1 MQIHLAE
8 HRGFCYGVKR
18 AIETVE
24 RCIDSGGTAH
34 TLGPII
40 HNPQMVSE
48 LAKKGV
54 SPAKDLDEIAEGT
67 VIIRSHGVGP
77 QIYQDAEAKNLTVVD
92 ATCPHVKK
100 AQQAA
105 YELMKE
111 GYPVIII
118 GERDHPEVKSI
129 VSWTHEQAVIVESIE
144 DAEQLPFQQRLGVV
158 AQTTFSGELYE
169 QILAIIKQKCTDIQV
184 KRTICTATDLRQQA
198 AAALAVKMDS
208 MVIIG
213 GKNSANTAR
222 LAEVCRQSGC
232 PVYHVETA
240 EELKPEWFSSAVHVG
255 VSAGAS
261 TPEWIIEE
269 VVHRMEQF
277 NQSVTDSV
285 NQLTKGS
292 IVKGKVVS
300 VRQDEVYVD
309 IGYKAE
315 GIIALSELAYPV
327 PANASEIVTKDQ
339 EIDVYVLDTDSADDT
354 VRLSKVQAD
363 KIITWSKLE
372 AAAKEETSLEC
383 KVTEVVKG
391 GLAVS
396 VNGIRGFIPASQ
408 AALRFVDD
416 LSVFIGQT
424 LSVIPIELD
433 EQKQRVV
440 LSHRK
445 VLQEEQQK
453 KEQAI
458 FAKLKVGDVVPG
470 VVRRLVDFGAF
481 VDIGGVEG
489 LIHISDLAW
498 QRVKTPSEI
507 LQIDDKIEVFVLKID
522 PQLKKISLSL
532 KQIQQDPWLEQI
544 KSFSEGQIVAGT
556 VVKTTKFGAF
566 VKLANGV
573 EGLVHLS
580 ELADRRVATAEEVV
594 QAGQDINV
602 KILGIDKDNKRISLS
617 LVKALEEAERA
628 EYQDYLGVQSGSG
641 TTIGDKLGHLF
652 GRKQ

>member
-24 RCIDSGGTAH
+24 RCIDSGGKAH

-129 VSWTHEQAVIVESIE
+129 VSWTHEQGVIVESID
-144 DAEQLPFQQRLGVV
+144 DAERLPFQQRLGVV
-158 AQTTFSGELYE
+158 VQTTFSGELFE
-169 QILAIIKQKCTDIQV
+169 QILAIVKQKCTDMQV

-232 PVYHVETA
+232 PVYHIETA
-240 EELKPEWFSSAVHVG
+240 DELKPEWFSNDLHVG

-277 NQSVTDSV
+277 NQSLTDSV

-292 IVKGKVVS
+292 IIKGKVVS

-315 GIIALSELAYPV
+315 GIIALSELADPV
-327 PANASEIVTKDQ
+327 PANAAEIVTKDQ

-372 AAAKEETSLEC
+372 AAAKEETTLEC

-391 GLAVS
+391 GLVVS
-396 VNGIRGFIPASQ
+396 INGIRGFIPASQ

-416 LSVFIGQT
+416 LASFIGQT
-424 LSVIPIELD
+424 LTVIPIELD

-507 LQIDDKIEVFVLKID
+507 LQIDDKIEVFVLKLD

>member
-24 RCIDSGGTAH
+24 RCIDSGGKAH

-54 SPAKDLDEIAEGT
+54 SPAKDINEIAEGT

-129 VSWTHEQAVIVESIE
+129 VSWTHELAVIVESIE

-158 AQTTFSGELYE
+158 VQTTFSGELFE
-169 QILAIIKQKCTDIQV
+169 QILAIVKQKCTDIQV

-232 PVYHVETA
+232 PVYHIETA
-240 EELKPEWFSSAVHVG
+240 DELKPEWFSNDLHVG

-277 NQSVTDSV
+277 NQSLTDSV

-292 IVKGKVVS
+292 IIKGKVVS

-327 PANASEIVTKDQ
+327 PANAAEIVTKDQ

-372 AAAKEETSLEC
+372 AAAKEETTLEC

-391 GLAVS
+391 GLVVS
-396 VNGIRGFIPASQ
+396 INGIRGFIPASQ

-416 LSVFIGQT
+416 LASFIGQT
-424 LSVIPIELD
+424 LTVIPIELD

-652 GRKQ
+652 GRK

>member
-24 RCIDSGGTAH
+24 RCIDSGGKAH

-129 VSWTHEQAVIVESIE
+129 VSWTHEQAVIVESID
-144 DAEQLPFQQRLGVV
+144 DAERLPFQQRLGVV
-158 AQTTFSGELYE
+158 VQTTFSGELFE
-169 QILAIIKQKCTDIQV
+169 QILAIVKQKCTDIQV

-232 PVYHVETA
+232 PVYHIETA
-240 EELKPEWFSSAVHVG
+240 DELKPEWFSNDLHVG

-277 NQSVTDSV
+277 NQSLTDSV

-292 IVKGKVVS
+292 IIKGKVVS

-327 PANASEIVTKDQ
+327 PANAAEIVTKDQ

-372 AAAKEETSLEC
+372 AAAKEETTLEC

-391 GLAVS
+391 GLVVS
-396 VNGIRGFIPASQ
+396 INGIRGFIPASQ

-416 LSVFIGQT
+416 LASFIGQT
-424 LSVIPIELD
+424 LTVIPIELD

-507 LQIDDKIEVFVLKID
+507 LQIDDKIEVFVLKLD

-617 LVKALEEAERA
+617 LIKALEEAERA

>member
-24 RCIDSGGTAH
+24 RCIDSGGKAH

-129 VSWTHEQAVIVESIE
+129 VSWTHEQAVIVESID
-144 DAEQLPFQQRLGVV
+144 DAERLPFQQRLGVV
-158 AQTTFSGELYE
+158 VQTTFSGELFE
-169 QILAIIKQKCTDIQV
+169 QILAIVKQKCTDMQV

-232 PVYHVETA
+232 PVYHIETA
-240 EELKPEWFSSAVHVG
+240 DELKPEWFSNDLHVG

-277 NQSVTDSV
+277 NQSLTDSV

-292 IVKGKVVS
+292 IIKGKVVS

-327 PANASEIVTKDQ
+327 PANAAEIVTKDQ

-372 AAAKEETSLEC
+372 AAAKEETTLEC

-391 GLAVS
+391 GLVVS
-396 VNGIRGFIPASQ
+396 INGIRGFIPASQ

-416 LSVFIGQT
+416 LASFIGQT
-424 LSVIPIELD
+424 LTVIPIELD

-507 LQIDDKIEVFVLKID
+507 LQIDDKIEVFVLKLD

-594 QAGQDINV
+594 QAGQEINV

-617 LVKALEEAERA
+617 LIKALEEAERA

-652 GRKQ
+652 GRK

>member
-24 RCIDSGGTAH
+24 RCIDSGGKAH

-77 QIYQDAEAKNLTVVD
+77 QIYQEAEAKNLTVVD

-129 VSWTHEQAVIVESIE
+129 VSWTHEQAVIVESID
-144 DAEQLPFQQRLGVV
+144 DAERLPFQQRLGVV
-158 AQTTFSGELYE
+158 VQTTFSGELFE
-169 QILAIIKQKCTDIQV
+169 QILAIVKQKCTDMQV

-232 PVYHVETA
+232 PVYHIETA
-240 EELKPEWFSSAVHVG
+240 DELKPEWFSNAVHVG
-255 VSAGAS
+255 ISAGAS

-277 NQSVTDSV
+277 NQSLTDSV

-292 IVKGKVVS
+292 IIKGKVVS

-327 PANASEIVTKDQ
+327 PANAAEIVTKDQ

-372 AAAKEETSLEC
+372 AAAKEETTLEC

-391 GLAVS
+391 GLVVS
-396 VNGIRGFIPASQ
+396 INGIRGFIPASQ

-416 LSVFIGQT
+416 LASFIGQT
-424 LSVIPIELD
+424 LTVIPIELD

-507 LQIDDKIEVFVLKID
+507 LQIDDKIEVFVLKLD

-652 GRKQ
+652 GRK

>member
-40 HNPQMVSE
+40 HNPQMVTE

-158 AQTTFSGELYE
+158 AQTTFSGELFE

-240 EELKPEWFSSAVHVG
+240 EELKPEWFSSAMHVG

-277 NQSVTDSV
+277 NQSLTDSV

-300 VRQDEVYVD
+300 VREDEVYVD

-327 PANASEIVTKDQ
+327 PANAAEIVTKDQ

-372 AAAKEETSLEC
+372 AAAKEETTVEC

-396 VNGIRGFIPASQ
+396 INGIRGFIPASQ

-416 LSVFIGQT
+416 LASFIGQT
-424 LSVIPIELD
+424 LTVIPIELD

-440 LSHRK
+440 LSRRK

-556 VVKTTKFGAF
+556 VAKTTKFGAF
-566 VKLANGV
+566 VKLANGI

-594 QAGQDINV
+594 QAGQEINV

-628 EYQDYLGVQSGSG
+628 EYQDYLGIQSSSG

>member
-24 RCIDSGGTAH
+24 RCIDSGGKAH

-77 QIYQDAEAKNLTVVD
+77 QIYQDAEAKHLTVVD

-129 VSWTHEQAVIVESIE
+129 VSWTHEQAVIVESID

-158 AQTTFSGELYE
+158 AQTTFSGELFE
-169 QILAIIKQKCTDIQV
+169 QILAIVKQKCTDMQV

-198 AAALAVKMDS
+198 AAALAGKVDS

-232 PVYHVETA
+232 PVYHIETA
-240 EELKPEWFSSAVHVG
+240 DELKPEWFSNDLHVG

-277 NQSVTDSV
+277 NQSLTDSV

-292 IVKGKVVS
+292 IIKGKVVS

-315 GIIALSELAYPV
+315 GIITLSELAYPV
-327 PANASEIVTKDQ
+327 PANAAEIVTKDQ

-372 AAAKEETSLEC
+372 AALKEETTLEC

-391 GLAVS
+391 GLVVS
-396 VNGIRGFIPASQ
+396 INGIRGFIPASQ

-416 LSVFIGQT
+416 LASFIGQT
-424 LSVIPIELD
+424 LTVIPIELD

-544 KSFSEGQIVAGT
+544 KSFSEGQTVAGT

>member
-1 MQIHLAE
+1 
-8 HRGFCYGVKR
+8 
-18 AIETVE
+18 
-24 RCIDSGGTAH
+24 
-34 TLGPII
+34 
-40 HNPQMVSE
+40 
-48 LAKKGV
+48 
-54 SPAKDLDEIAEGT
+54 
-67 VIIRSHGVGP
+67 
-77 QIYQDAEAKNLTVVD
+77 
-92 ATCPHVKK
+92 VKK

-129 VSWTHEQAVIVESIE
+129 VSWTHEQAVIVESID
-144 DAEQLPFQQRLGVV
+144 DAERLPFQQRLGVV
-158 AQTTFSGELYE
+158 VQTTFSGELFE
-169 QILAIIKQKCTDIQV
+169 QILAIVKQKCTDMQV

-232 PVYHVETA
+232 PVYHIETA
-240 EELKPEWFSSAVHVG
+240 DELKPEWFSNDLHVG

-277 NQSVTDSV
+277 NQSLTDSV

-292 IVKGKVVS
+292 IIKGKVVS

-327 PANASEIVTKDQ
+327 PANAAEIVTKDQ
-339 EIDVYVLDTDSADDT
+339 EIDVYVLDTESADDT

-372 AAAKEETSLEC
+372 AAAKEETTLEC

-391 GLAVS
+391 GLVVS
-396 VNGIRGFIPASQ
+396 INGIRGFIPASQ

-416 LSVFIGQT
+416 LASFIGQT
-424 LSVIPIELD
+424 LTVIPIELD

-507 LQIDDKIEVFVLKID
+507 LQIDDKIEVFVLKLD

-594 QAGQDINV
+594 QAGQEINV

-628 EYQDYLGVQSGSG
+628 EYQDYLGIQSGSG

>member
-24 RCIDSGGTAH
+24 RCIDSGGKAH

-129 VSWTHEQAVIVESIE
+129 VSWTHEQAVIVESID
-144 DAEQLPFQQRLGVV
+144 DAERLPFQQRLGVV
-158 AQTTFSGELYE
+158 VQTTFSGELFE
-169 QILAIIKQKCTDIQV
+169 QILAIVKQKCTDMQV

-232 PVYHVETA
+232 PVYHIETA
-240 EELKPEWFSSAVHVG
+240 DELKPEWFSNAVHVG
-255 VSAGAS
+255 ISAGAS

-277 NQSVTDSV
+277 NQSLTDSV

-292 IVKGKVVS
+292 IIKGKIVS

-327 PANASEIVTKDQ
+327 PANAAEIVTKDQ
-339 EIDVYVLDTDSADDT
+339 EIDVYVLDTESADDT

-372 AAAKEETSLEC
+372 AAAKEETTLEC

-391 GLAVS
+391 GLVVS
-396 VNGIRGFIPASQ
+396 INGIRGFIPASQ

-416 LSVFIGQT
+416 LASFIGQT
-424 LSVIPIELD
+424 LTVIPIELD

-507 LQIDDKIEVFVLKID
+507 LQIDDKIEVFVLKLD

-594 QAGQDINV
+594 QAGQEINV

-628 EYQDYLGVQSGSG
+628 EYQDYLGIQSGSG

>member
-118 GERDHPEVKSI
+118 GERNHPEVKSI

-144 DAEQLPFQQRLGVV
+144 DAEHLPFQQRLGVV
-158 AQTTFSGELYE
+158 AQTTFSGELFE
-169 QILAIIKQKCTDIQV
+169 QILAIVKQKCTDIQV

-232 PVYHVETA
+232 LVYHVETA
-240 EELKPEWFSSAVHVG
+240 EELKPEWFSNAVHVG

-277 NQSVTDSV
+277 NQSLTDSV

-327 PANASEIVTKDQ
+327 PANAAEIVTKDQ

-372 AAAKEETSLEC
+372 AAAKEETTLEC

-416 LSVFIGQT
+416 LASFIGQT
-424 LSVIPIELD
+424 LTVIPIELD

-556 VVKTTKFGAF
+556 VAKTTKFGAF

-594 QAGQDINV
+594 QAGQEINV

-652 GRKQ
+652 GRK

>member
-24 RCIDSGGTAH
+24 RCIDSGGKAH

-129 VSWTHEQAVIVESIE
+129 VSWTHEQAVIVESID
-144 DAEQLPFQQRLGVV
+144 DAERLPFQQRLGVV
-158 AQTTFSGELYE
+158 VQTTFSGELFE
-169 QILAIIKQKCTDIQV
+169 QILAIVKQKCTDMQV

-232 PVYHVETA
+232 PVYHIETA
-240 EELKPEWFSSAVHVG
+240 DELKPEWFSNAVHVG
-255 VSAGAS
+255 ISAGAS

-277 NQSVTDSV
+277 NQSLTDSV

-292 IVKGKVVS
+292 IIKGKIVS

-327 PANASEIVTKDQ
+327 PANAAEIVTKDQ
-339 EIDVYVLDTDSADDT
+339 EIDVYVLDTESADDT

-372 AAAKEETSLEC
+372 AAAKEETTLEC

-391 GLAVS
+391 GLVVS
-396 VNGIRGFIPASQ
+396 INGIRGFIPASQ

-416 LSVFIGQT
+416 LASFIGQT
-424 LSVIPIELD
+424 LTVIPIELD

-507 LQIDDKIEVFVLKID
+507 LQIDDKIEVFVLKLD

-594 QAGQDINV
+594 QAGQEINV

-628 EYQDYLGVQSGSG
+628 EYQGYLGIQSGSG

>member
-24 RCIDSGGTAH
+24 RCIDSGGKAH

-129 VSWTHEQAVIVESIE
+129 VSWTHEQAVIVESID
-144 DAEQLPFQQRLGVV
+144 DAERLPFQQRLGVV
-158 AQTTFSGELYE
+158 VQTTFSGELFE
-169 QILAIIKQKCTDIQV
+169 QILAIVKQKCTDMQV

-232 PVYHVETA
+232 PVYHIETA
-240 EELKPEWFSSAVHVG
+240 DELKPEWFSNAVHVG
-255 VSAGAS
+255 ISAGAS

-277 NQSVTDSV
+277 NQSLTDSV

-292 IVKGKVVS
+292 IIKGKIVS

-327 PANASEIVTKDQ
+327 PANAAEIVTKDQ

-372 AAAKEETSLEC
+372 AAAKEETTLEC

-391 GLAVS
+391 GLVVS
-396 VNGIRGFIPASQ
+396 INGIRGFIPASQ

-416 LSVFIGQT
+416 LASFIGQT
-424 LSVIPIELD
+424 LTVIPIELD

-507 LQIDDKIEVFVLKID
+507 LQIDDKIEVFVLKLD

-594 QAGQDINV
+594 QAGQEINV

-628 EYQDYLGVQSGSG
+628 EYQDYLGIQSGSG

>member
-24 RCIDSGGTAH
+24 RCIDSGGKAH

-129 VSWTHEQAVIVESIE
+129 VSWTHEQAVIVESID
-144 DAEQLPFQQRLGVV
+144 DAERLPFQQRLGVV
-158 AQTTFSGELYE
+158 VQTTFSGELFE
-169 QILAIIKQKCTDIQV
+169 QILAIVKQKCTDMQV

-232 PVYHVETA
+232 PVYHIETA
-240 EELKPEWFSSAVHVG
+240 DELKPEWFSNAVHVG
-255 VSAGAS
+255 ISAGAS

-277 NQSVTDSV
+277 NQSLTDSV

-292 IVKGKVVS
+292 IIKGKIVS

-327 PANASEIVTKDQ
+327 PANAAEIVTKDQ

-372 AAAKEETSLEC
+372 AAAKEETTLEC

-391 GLAVS
+391 GLVVS
-396 VNGIRGFIPASQ
+396 INGIRGFIPASQ

-416 LSVFIGQT
+416 LASFIGQT
-424 LSVIPIELD
+424 LTVIPIELD

-507 LQIDDKIEVFVLKID
+507 LQIDDKIEVFVLKLD

-532 KQIQQDPWLEQI
+532 KQIQQDHWLEQI

-594 QAGQDINV
+594 QAGQEINV

-628 EYQDYLGVQSGSG
+628 EYQDYLGIQSGSG

>member
-24 RCIDSGGTAH
+24 KCINSGGTAH

-40 HNPQMVSE
+40 HNPQMVNE
-48 LAKKGV
+48 LAKRGI
-54 SPAKDLDEIAEGT
+54 SPANSLEDIAEGT

-77 QIYQDAEAKNLTVVD
+77 QTYQDAESKNLTIVD

-100 AQQAA
+100 AQQSA

-111 GYPVIII
+111 GYPVVVI

-129 VSWTHEQAVIVESIE
+129 AAWTLDKAIVVETIE
-144 DAEQLPFQQRLGVV
+144 DAQQLPFSQQLGVV
-158 AQTTFSGELYE
+158 VQTTFSGEMFE
-169 QILAIIKQKCTDIQV
+169 QILAVLKRKCAEMRV

-198 AAALAVKMDS
+198 AATLSQQVDI

-213 GKNSANTAR
+213 GKNSANTTR
-222 LAEVCRQSGC
+222 LADICRQSGC
-232 PVYHVETA
+232 TVYHVETA
-240 EELKPEWFSSAVHVG
+240 DELKAEWFSKAQHVG
-255 VSAGAS
+255 ISAGAS

-269 VVHRMEQF
+269 VVHTMEQF
-277 NQSVTDSV
+277 DQALADSF
-285 NQLTKGS
+285 NQLEKGT
-292 IVKGKVVS
+292 IVKGTVIS
-300 VRQDEVYVD
+300 VRQDEVFVD

-315 GIIALSELAYPV
+315 GVISLHELAYPT
-327 PANASEIVTKDQ
+327 PATAAEIVVNGQ
-339 EIDVYVLDTDSADDT
+339 EIDVYVMDTDSADDT
-354 VRLSKVQAD
+354 VRLSKLQAD
-363 KIITWSKLE
+363 KMIAWSKLE
-372 AAAKEETSLEC
+372 EAAKAESPLDC

-396 VNGIRGFIPASQ
+396 IEGIRGFIPASQ
-408 AALRFVDD
+408 AALRFVDN
-416 LSVFIGQT
+416 LAVFVGQT
-424 LSVIPIELD
+424 MSVIPIELD

-440 LSHRK
+440 LSRRK

-453 KEQAI
+453 KEQEI
-458 FAKLKVGDVVPG
+458 FSKLKVGDVVTG

-481 VDIGGVEG
+481 VDIGGIEG
-489 LIHISDLAW
+489 LIHISDLSW

-507 LQIDDKIEVFVLKID
+507 LQVNDKIEVFVLKID

-532 KQIQQDPWLEQI
+532 KQIQQDPWLDNVKNFI
-544 KSFSEGQIVAGT
+544 EGQIVTGIVA
-556 VVKTTKFGAF
+556 KTTKFGAF
-566 VKLANGV
+566 VKLQTGV

-580 ELADRRVATAEEVV
+580 ELAEKRIATAEEVV
-594 QAGQDINV
+594 QAGQEISV
-602 KILGIDKDNKRISLS
+602 KILGIDKENKRISLS

-628 EYQDYLGVQSGSG
+628 EYQDYLGIQPSSGS
-641 TTIGDKLGHLF
+641 TIGEKLGYLF
-652 GRKQ
+652 GRK